1 MVSEIKAVKHMESS
15 MLDRFSETTDNS
27 LIQKM
32 LEAFK
37 EVVNSEEEEQTARL
51 AQELLIILQERQ
63 NEANED

>member
-1 MVSEIKAVKHMESS
+1 